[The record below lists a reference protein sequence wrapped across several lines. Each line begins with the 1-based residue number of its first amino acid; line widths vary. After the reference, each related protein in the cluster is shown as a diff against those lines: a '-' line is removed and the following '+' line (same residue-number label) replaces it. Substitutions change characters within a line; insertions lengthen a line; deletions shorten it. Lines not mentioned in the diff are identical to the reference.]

1 MTEKDVRLAELRQS
15 ISDMSDQE
23 LAELLDI
30 TRNNRRAPP
39 KKTKVKVSIE
49 KQGNKITKIAASL
62 SKEQAKMLLD
72 KLLPKNDGSE
82 EG

>member
-39 KKTKVKVSIE
+39 KKLKTSPKKKVE
-49 KQGNKITKIAASL
+49 KIVKATSEL
-62 SKEQAKMLLD
+62 SQAQAKALLA
-72 KLLPKNDGSE
+72 KLLPTNDGSE
-82 EG
+82 ES

>member
-39 KKTKVKVSIE
+39 KKLKASPKKQAQTMTKATSE
-49 KQGNKITKIAASL
+49 L
-62 SKEQAKMLLD
+62 SKEQAKALLA
-72 KLLPKNDGSE
+72 KLLPTNDGSE
-82 EG
+82 ES

>member
-39 KKTKVKVSIE
+39 EKTKKKASPR
-49 KQGNKITKIAASL
+49 KQAETMTKATSSL
-62 SKEQAKMLLD
+62 SQAQAKALLA